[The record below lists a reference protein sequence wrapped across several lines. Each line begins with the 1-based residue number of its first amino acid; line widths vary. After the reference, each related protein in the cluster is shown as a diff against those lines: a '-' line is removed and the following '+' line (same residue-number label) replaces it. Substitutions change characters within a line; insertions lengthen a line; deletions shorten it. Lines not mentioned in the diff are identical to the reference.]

1 MWKAFAMNKEGRGFL
16 TIAQNTEEVDYLR
29 LAYYQAM
36 NIKLLHPGE
45 KCAVIVDEATMS
57 VVEDCH
63 RRVFDY
69 IILLPYDENKLNSNW
84 KLANEYQVFVL
95 SPFKETIKLESDLL
109 FTRSISHWWNI
120 FKLKDILLSTG
131 CKNYRQQT
139 ATSRVYR
146 KFFDDNEL
154 PDIYSGLMY
163 FRYSKQANDF
173 FLKAKKI
180 FNHWDYLKNNVLLNC
195 REDTPSTDVL
205 YALTAKVIGVEN
217 CTIPTLDF
225 VNFVHMKSSI
235 NNWGITDRPFKE
247 MVMTERDEHMI
258 RIHNLNQY
266 SPVHYHDKTYITDE
280 MILEY
285 ERAYNQSL

>member
-1 MWKAFAMNKEGRGFL
+1 MSKEGRGFL
-16 TIAQNTEEVDYLR
+16 TIAQNTKDVDYLR

-45 KCAVIVDEATMS
+45 KYAVIVDENTFAL
-57 VVEDCH
+57 VDKQH

-69 IILLPYDENKLNSNW
+69 IIQFPYDENKSDSNW
-84 KLANEYQVFVL
+84 KLANEYQVFEL
-95 SPFKETIKLESDLL
+95 TPFKETFKLESDLL
-109 FTRSISHWWNI
+109 FTRSINHWWNT

-154 PDIYSGLMY
+154 PDVYSGLMY
-163 FRYSKQANDF
+163 FRYSKQAHDF
-173 FLKAKKI
+173 FMLARKI
-180 FNHWDYLKNNVLLNC
+180 LRNWDYLKTSVLLNC
-195 REDTPSTDVL
+195 REDSPSTDVL
-205 YALTAKVIGVEN
+205 YALTAKLIGTEY
-217 CTIPTLDF
+217 CTITTMDF

-235 NNWGITDRPFKE
+235 NNWGVTDTPFKD
-247 MVMTERDEHMI
+247 MVMTEQDEHMI

-266 SPVHYHDKTYITDE
+266 SPVHYNDKNYITDE
-280 MILEY
+280 MILDY
-285 ERAYNQSL
+285 ERAYHNSL